1 MNITTEF
8 VRDLAAALTAA
19 GMQVEG
25 IENYDLPRTCQIWV
39 TVTPGRLSEIC
50 LSAEKIDFFDT
61 QEDAFLATWPLLP
74 VPEIVLRVQLLLGV
88 GSSGDIVCPKCGS
101 QDLQLDGTRSVRVI
115 EDWTAGRRWNYEY
128 PAAPSSKWGSLSAH
142 CLSCDHEWEILP
154 DPGAEMTY
162 TGEDLPST
170 GELSP
175 HAGEDLTHAGEPKE
189 LTDD

>member
-25 IENYDLPRTCQIWV
+25 IEDYDLPRTCQIWV

-61 QEDAFLATWPLLP
+61 QEDAFLATWPLLSI
-74 VPEIVLRVQLLLGV
+74 PEIVLRVQLLLGV
-88 GSSGDIVCPKCGS
+88 GSSGDIACPLCGG
-101 QDLQLDGTRSVRVI
+101 QDLQLDGIQSVRVI

-128 PAAPSSKWGSLSAH
+128 PAEPSSEWVSLSAH
-142 CLSCDHEWEILP
+142 CLSCDHEWELLP
-154 DPGAEMTY
+154 DPGA
-162 TGEDLPST
+162 DLPPT
-170 GELSP
+170 GELLP
-175 HAGEDLTHAGEPKE
+175 CAGEDLTHAGEPKE